1 MKYANA
7 KLGPPED
14 KKMSTLA
21 PELFIL
27 NRRLTDVKFK
37 SFTVNNQRMAEKKV
51 FLRNIKE
58 IIK

>member
-14 KKMSTLA
+14 KEMSTLA

>member
-14 KKMSTLA
+14 KEMSTLA
-21 PELFIL
+21 PQLFIL

-37 SFTVNNQRMAEKKV
+37 SFTVNNQQMAERKV
-51 FLRNIKE
+51 FSKR
-58 IIK
+58 